1 MSNGSSTASPDTR
14 PAPTPPVPPAPPPK
28 PGLWRRIKRLFLWW
42 IGGLLLAAVLW
53 TVFSLKWSYSEGDR
67 GGVLQKFS
75 SKGWICKT
83 WEGELALYVVPGMAP
98 EIWAFSVRDEA
109 LARQL
114 GGFVGE
120 RVQLHY
126 SEHRGLPTSCFGE
139 TGYFV
144 DRVTPAPAAPSA
156 PPVPA
161 SVAAPTA
168 PATP

>member
-1 MSNGSSTASPDTR
+1 MCSSD
-14 PAPTPPVPPAPPPK
+14 
-28 PGLWRRIKRLFLWW
+28 L
-42 IGGLLLAAVLW
+42 VLW

-120 RVQLHY
+120 RVHGDTTTVQVLGEQL
-126 SEHRGLPTSCFGE
+126 GALG
-139 TGYFV
+139 
-144 DRVTPAPAAPSA
+144 DA
-156 PPVPA
+156 
-161 SVAAPTA
+161 
-168 PATP
+168 